1 MLGTLKCVQL
11 HATLPS
17 LSLIPLPRWQ
27 ANLKDQIGTSHLNW
41 KLNWFLS
48 VSDNF
53 KIVSCNVGQWT
64 MLIRGYDFNLYHQVM
79 WLEYPQIHMKSG
91 TLQLFAHWQTDTVLT
106 NGEIR
111 LEQNNASIYIFHL
124 KKFWIIPC
132 LKTARKRNDKAIT
145 NGGEGRGCTWWL
157 VKLMLVLFKI
167 PSLRWILTI
176 LN

>member
-1 MLGTLKCVQL
+1 M
-11 HATLPS
+11 LPS
-17 LSLIPLPRWQ
+17 PPPPLPFINPAPKMTGQSKRPNWNKSPQ
-27 ANLKDQIGTSHLNW
+27 LKI
-41 KLNWFLS
+41 NWFLS

-53 KIVSCNVGQWT
+53 TIVSCNVGQCT

-79 WLEYPQIHMKSG
+79 WLENPQIHMKSG

-111 LEQNNASIYIFHL
+111 LEQNTASIYIFHL

-145 NGGEGRGCTWWL
+145 NGGEGGRCTWW
-157 VKLMLVLFKI
+157 
-167 PSLRWILTI
+167 
-176 LN
+176 